1 MIAAQAAELWPM
13 ALMLMG
19 IGALAGLVAGL
30 LGVGGGF
37 LLVPAFLYAFTA
49 LGYGSERV
57 MQVCLATSLATIVVT
72 AMRGLA
78 AHHRRGGVDWAI
90 LREWA
95 PALATGAVAGVLL
108 ASRLETRALLV
119 VFGVLGTLGGLNLA
133 LGAPE
138 ARLAETMPRGAVRW
152 GLGGAIGFVA
162 VLMGI
167 GGAMF
172 GVPLMRLHG
181 VPMRRAVG
189 TAVGFGLAI
198 AVPGVAAFLVQ
209 GWGAEGLPP
218 LTLGLVNLPAFGIV
232 IAMTLMVTPLGVR
245 AAHAIDARLLRRL
258 FAAFVIVMALNL
270 LRLGLVG

>member
-1 MIAAQAAELWPM
+1 MILPSAAQLWPM
-13 ALMLMG
+13 ALMLTG
-19 IGALAGLVAGL
+19 IGVLAGLVAGL

-49 LGYGSERV
+49 LGYGSELV

-72 AMRGLA
+72 SLRGLA
-78 AHHRRGGVDWAI
+78 AHNRRGAVDWAI
-90 LREWA
+90 LRGWA
-95 PALATGAVAGVLL
+95 PALALGAVVGVLV
-108 ASRLETRALLV
+108 AGSLETRALLLI
-119 VFGVLGTLGGLNLA
+119 FGVLGTLGGLNLA

-138 ARLAETMPRGAVRW
+138 ARLAKEMPRGAARW

-172 GVPLMRLHG
+172 GVPLMRLCG
-181 VPMRRAVG
+181 VPMHRAVG

-198 AVPGVAAFLVQ
+198 AVPGVATFLAH
-209 GWGAEGLPP
+209 GWGEPGRPP
-218 LTLGLVNLPAFGIV
+218 FTLGLVNLPAFLIV

-245 AAHAIDARLLRRL
+245 AAHALDALLLRRL
-258 FAAFVIVMALNL
+258 FAAFVIAMALNL
-270 LRLGLVG
+270 LRLGLAG